1 MTKAHIFIMMKK
13 KLGTDLTEINHNHI
27 SGMLIILFYHTRTMH
42 TRFTASESHPQSPNL
57 HVSGLASLFPSSIL
71 PSPSKEWYL
80 NSNINHLTARLRKL
94 IVTKLSLKIRVHD
107 FVYIT
112 CILTAIT
119 PEPII

>member
-1 MTKAHIFIMMKK
+1 MEAGRQALERGEFRQALWEAT
-13 KLGTDLTEINHNHI
+13 
-27 SGMLIILFYHTRTMH
+27 S
-42 TRFTASESHPQSPNL
+42 
-57 HVSGLASLFPSSIL
+57 
-71 PSPSKEWYL
+71 
-80 NSNINHLTARLRKL
+80 INHLTARLKKL

>member
-1 MTKAHIFIMMKK
+1 MAPSHSVPQAVDVEAVGANMEDKMAMRCVLSLSSYSSLNLYIHH
-13 KLGTDLTEINHNHI
+13 L
-27 SGMLIILFYHTRTMH
+27 LF
-42 TRFTASESHPQSPNL
+42 
-57 HVSGLASLFPSSIL
+57 
-71 PSPSKEWYL
+71 
-80 NSNINHLTARLRKL
+80 NHLTARLKKL

>member
-1 MTKAHIFIMMKK
+1 MGK
-13 KLGTDLTEINHNHI
+13 N
-27 SGMLIILFYHTRTMH
+27 
-42 TRFTASESHPQSPNL
+42 QSTVTIRREL
-57 HVSGLASLFPSSIL
+57 
-71 PSPSKEWYL
+71 
-80 NSNINHLTARLRKL
+80 NHLTARLKKL